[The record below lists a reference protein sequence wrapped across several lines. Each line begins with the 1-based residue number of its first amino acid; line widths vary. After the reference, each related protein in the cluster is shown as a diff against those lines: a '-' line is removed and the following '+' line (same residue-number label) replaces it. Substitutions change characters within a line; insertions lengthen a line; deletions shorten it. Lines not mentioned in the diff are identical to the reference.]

1 MTVYAKAT
9 KRSDPIFH
17 GRVQTIATLK
27 DDLSIGE
34 VVSQT
39 PIPDSVTL
47 CNGCNE
53 NVADGYLVYLSKAN
67 LTANHPYDYYCEV
80 CLDRYFPKAQKVK

>member
-9 KRSDPIFH
+9 KSSGPIFH
-17 GRVQTIATLK
+17 GRVQTIATLNS
-27 DDLSIGE
+27 DLSIGR
-34 VVSQT
+34 VISQD
-39 PIPDSVTL
+39 PIPDSLTL

-53 NVADGYLVYLSKAN
+53 NMAEGYLVYLSKAN
-67 LTANHPYDYYCEV
+67 LKANRPYDYYCQE

>member
-9 KRSDPIFH
+9 KRSDPIFQ
-17 GRVQTIATLK
+17 GRVQTVAALNS
-27 DDLSIGE
+27 DLSIGR
-34 VVSQT
+34 VLSRT

-53 NVADGYLVYLSKAN
+53 NIADGYLVYLSKAN
-67 LTANHPYDYYCEV
+67 LQANRPYDYYCAV